1 MDFTE
6 RLIKVLDY
14 HKIRKASDFS
24 KICGF
29 NHQTALNYMNG
40 SSFPTYDKML
50 SIKNNFEKINLNWL
64 VAGES
69 SMLLGS
75 PKSYST
81 EEDNALNIAA
91 EPGKDYLETRI
102 KDLEKEN
109 KMLKGVITKFLGDD
123 NGHNGKSAIG

>member
-1 MDFTE
+1 MNFTE

-14 HKIRKASDFS
+14 HSIRKASDFS

-50 SIKNNFEKINLNWL
+50 SIKNNFENINLNWL
-64 VAGES
+64 IAGEG
-69 SMLLGS
+69 SMLLRS
-75 PKSYST
+75 PKPYNT

-91 EPGKDYLETRI
+91 EPGKEYLETRV
-102 KDLEKEN
+102 KDLEQEN
-109 KMLKGVITKFLGDD
+109 KMLKGVINKFLGED
-123 NGHNGKSAIG
+123 NGNNGKSGVG